1 MLGARSEPPHTI
13 APVTEPSVILN
24 LQAIRRRPLIAAA
37 RSLATEEPHGSALIV
52 AQAAVESGVETAIS
66 FALQIREVPE
76 PLQEWIGHRST
87 LADWSPTNDR
97 VQRLWTAMT
106 SGDRIVEAPGWQA
119 YVEGV
124 KLRHAF
130 AHRAAMVTH
139 EQAVSFIDAAE
150 QVLDHVV
157 NVIDAIGDGD
167 EAAFVEE
174 MNRRSIPK

>member
-1 MLGARSEPPHTI
+1 M
-13 APVTEPSVILN
+13 TEPLVLLN

-37 RSLATEEPHGSALIV
+37 RSMAPEEPHGSALIV
-52 AQAAVESGVETAIS
+52 AQAAVESGIETAIS
-66 FALQIREVPE
+66 FALRLREVPE

-106 SGDRIVEAPGWQA
+106 DDRITEAPGWKA
-119 YVEGV
+119 YKEGAN
-124 KLRHAF
+124 LRHAF
-130 AHRAAMVTH
+130 AHRAAMVTQ

-157 NVIDAIGDGD
+157 NVMDAIG
-167 EAAFVEE
+167 EPFRAAFAEE
-174 MNRRSIPK
+174 LERRASTE